1 MSKAVNVLVLSLLLL
16 SLTGCG
22 QDNKTP
28 EIRSLS
34 FGKKG
39 EILHQVVE
47 KADQEYYQIQLT
59 DVENFATKRVEEYCA
74 DKGEDRVTLEAVEE
88 KDGNILLQFCY
99 ASPED
104 YSGFNHRLLYVGSLE
119 DAVDEYYL
127 ESVPFVSVK
136 GQASEIGY
144 IEEWD
149 AKKMIVLET
158 KGGEEILVNLPG
170 KTLYI
175 NQSADSSQEVIVV
188 GKKSVKVS
196 NQGEE
201 TEASALSY
209 IIYE

>member
-1 MSKAVNVLVLSLLLL
+1 MRKAVIVLVMSLFVL

-22 QDNKTP
+22 QDKTP
-28 EIRSLS
+28 DIRSLS
-34 FGKKG
+34 FGKEG
-39 EILHQVVE
+39 EVLHQVVE
-47 KADQEYYQIQLT
+47 KADQNYYRIQLS
-59 DVENFATKRVEEYCA
+59 DVENFATERVEEYCA

-104 YSGFNHRLLYVGSLE
+104 YSGFNHRVLYVGPLE

-127 ESVPFVSVK
+127 ESVPFVSVEGK
-136 GQASEIGY
+136 ASEIGY
-144 IEEWD
+144 VDDWD
-149 AKKMIVLET
+149 TKKMIVLET
-158 KGGEEILVNLPG
+158 KGGEEILVNVPG

-175 NQSADSSQEVIVV
+175 NQSADSSQEVTFV

-196 NQGEE
+196 NQEEE